1 MYVWLDSSLPALP
14 VFPPRSMETESRF
27 SPTRASFLKFPFLS
41 EENNYLFI
49 KMGDRRTMKMIPLT
63 DKVTLLVAF
72 ALIPVLGRPVYF

>member
-14 VFPPRSMETESRF
+14 VFPETESRF
-27 SPTRASFLKFPFLS
+27 SPTRASFIKSPFLS

-49 KMGDRRTMKMIPLT
+49 KMGDKREGTMKMIPVT
-63 DKVTLLVAF
+63 DKATLLVAF

>member
-14 VFPPRSMETESRF
+14 VFPETESRF